1 MPEEFSNQ
9 SLYFGIEGIDLKRAI
24 DLIKPT
30 RLARMTNV
38 VRTQEGAL
46 NSRPGTR
53 AIQTAAVGDLHS
65 IIRVNGI
72 DSTGAPSFHYV
83 TLLGGVSTSA
93 IYYGTDFGLAAVT
106 FPGSDLC
113 DLKDL
118 SGVVLLPIA
127 YLDAPNPYEQAWVVI
142 PNPIS
147 GASPTVAGGPFP
159 FNVKVREIDGVVST
173 LGRALPFVDPAFGLG
188 NKAKSNSAGTFTP
201 APTNYEIFYGDY
213 GLIDDCESAAGWTNN
228 AGTGGVPTIATD
240 NVNFKVGTKSL
251 KFTSN
256 PGGAAGAYYNN
267 WNKSTGVIQFEQFG
281 TGTFITDDDI
291 IHLWIRCDRPDLV
304 LEFRFYFVLTAAFD
318 VSAVPGTSA
327 TLNTDAYYKSIRPS
341 DFTGIYEVTS
351 GSIPGISSAVGTAA
365 TTGQLGTIPDDRDIV
380 IPILQQQE
388 PVRRDSVEMGGGR
401 GAWQEMGIIGFPLRR
416 GDFARIGTNSDYN
429 WSSVA
434 PSPGI
439 KGFVCVAQINT
450 NAVVNIWLD
459 DIYITGGYGLD
470 TTPLGSTPYDYR
482 CTNYDPRT
490 GEEGN
495 PSDIQILPP
504 PPGTGIGPSHQVGGH
519 DALRGKASITSAVAY
534 GLEGGVIRQRFYR
547 RGGTLGNNW
556 YYVGQNTSDG
566 GALVDM
572 LSDLEIV
579 AAPTLDI
586 NNDAPAQLRSIW
598 GPVNGILFGCRG
610 NDAGFDSAFG
620 QTPPTDS
627 DGGTLFWSKVDKPG
641 SWPASYTYEVCSV
654 SEELIGGFAAGGQS
668 WVFSRERLF
677 SIIPDLSNAALMN
690 VVPTQC
696 RRGPLYSTA
705 YAATQGGVFFVAE
718 DGIYFSPGPGGPEQ
732 SVTDDTLYAVFHGET
747 KNGYPSIDFS
757 RPQTIRLV
765 AYENEIHFL
774 YQAPSNEFNEG
785 ARVEFIYNLPFQFW
799 RANDYSEL
807 EADDISTLTAEVGQD
822 STGGRLLVGT
832 TDLGVLGYQSA
843 TAKYTGDFG
852 AFNSPVI
859 RTGALDQGIP
869 RVNKLYGDAFID
881 IDCASEI
888 VNVTPYINNEE
899 TALPGLAISP
909 TLPGRQRYY
918 IPIDAV
924 LARNISLEITWDRTN
939 TVLTLLGPIIY
950 QGGVSFTPQPDTSEL
965 RVTNWDTQGRLS
977 DKWVKGVLMEC
988 DTGGIAKG
996 IDIYAD
1002 GAAQTSIVVTAA
1014 GRQVLQFS
1022 FVQFRGRI
1030 LRLTPTDTTQW
1041 MLYDFRWIFDEE
1053 PLSLSR
1059 WESQEIDH
1067 GFHGQQVPLFGHI
1080 CIRSVSPVTL
1090 TMIAYRQD
1098 GTFTT
1103 SPYTLP
1109 STAGAKTKLFV
1120 PFDATRGV
1128 LFKYTFTSE
1137 ELPFWLYREESI
1149 IRVQPWGQE
1158 SYLEGVYFGDDDLG
1172 MPIRNMT
1179 DAGVAAARSGSGH
1192 R

>member
-1 MPEEFSNQ
+1 MAEEFTNQ

-46 NSRPGTR
+46 NSRPGTQ

-65 IIRVNGI
+65 VIRLNGTNSLG
-72 DSTGAPSFHYV
+72 DPSSHYV
-83 TLLGGVSTSA
+83 CLLGGVTGSD
-93 IYYGTDFGLAAVT
+93 IYWGDDAGLALVT
-106 FPGSDLC
+106 FAGSDFC
-113 DLKDL
+113 TLKDEF
-118 SGVVLLPIA
+118 GVGLLPIA
-127 YLDAPNPYEQAWVVI
+127 YIDSPNVNEQAWVAI
-142 PNPIS
+142 PNPIT
-147 GASPTVAGGPFP
+147 GARNIPVSNEFP
-159 FNVKVREIDGVVST
+159 LNVKVRESDGAVST
-173 LGRALPFVDPAFGLG
+173 LGRTVPFVDTGGIIITNQARTG
-188 NKAKSNSAGTFTP
+188 AGTVLF
-201 APTNYEIFYGDY
+201 GDS

-228 AGTGGVPTIATD
+228 AGTGGVPAVATD
-240 NVNFKVGTKSL
+240 NVNFRAGTKSL

-256 PGGAAGAYYNN
+256 PGGAGGAYYNN
-267 WNKSTGVIQFEQFG
+267 WNKGTAIQLNVFG
-281 TGTFITDDDI
+281 TGTAITDDDI
-291 IHLWIRCDRPDLV
+291 IHLWIRTDRPDLIV
-304 LEFRFYFVLTAAFD
+304 EFRFYFVVTPAFD
-318 VSAVPGTSA
+318 VTAVPGTNVL
-327 TLNTDAYYKSIRPS
+327 LNTDAYYKSIRPS
-341 DFTGIYEVTS
+341 DFTPLYEVATGTLPTVS
-351 GSIPGISSAVGTAA
+351 TAVATAA
-365 TTGQLGTIPDDRDIV
+365 STSQLGVTPDDRPSV
-380 IPILQQQE
+380 EAILQQQE
-388 PVRRDSVEMGGGR
+388 PSRRDSFAMGGGR

-416 GDFARIGTNSDYN
+416 GDFARIGTNSQYN
-429 WSSVA
+429 WGNIA
-434 PSPGI
+434 PSPGVQ
-439 KGFVCVAQINT
+439 GFVCVAQINT

-459 DIYITGGYGLD
+459 DIYVTGGYGLD
-470 TTPLGSTPYDYR
+470 SSPVGATPYDWR
-482 CTNYDPRT
+482 CTNFDPRT

-495 PSDIQILPP
+495 PSDIQEPQNLAVG
-504 PPGTGIGPSHQVGGH
+504 PGQFVTAKDG
-519 DALRGKASITSAVAY
+519 LRAKASVTPAIPY

-556 YYVGQNTSDG
+556 YYVGVNTADG
-566 GALVDM
+566 GTFVDP

-586 NNDAPAQLRSIW
+586 DNDAPAQLRSIW

-610 NDAGFDSAFG
+610 NNAGFDNGAGKS
-620 QTPPTDS
+620 PPNDG

-677 SIIPDLSNAALMN
+677 SIIPDLSNAAIMN

-696 RRGPLYSTA
+696 KRGPLYSTA
-705 YAATQGGVFFVAE
+705 FCATQGGVFFVAK

-732 SVTDDTLYAVFHGET
+732 SITDDTLYSVFHGER
-747 KNGYPSIDFS
+747 KNGYSPIDFLQ
-757 RPQTIRLV
+757 PEAIRLV
-765 AYENEIHFL
+765 AYENEIHFI
-774 YQAPSNEFNEG
+774 YTTAGIEGIPSI
-785 ARVEFIYNLPFQFW
+785 RQEFIYNLPFQFW
-799 RANDYSEL
+799 RANTYTEL
-807 EADDISTLTAEVGQD
+807 VGDDISTLTAEVGPEI
-822 STGGRLLVGT
+822 SGGRLLVGT
-832 TDLGVLGYQSA
+832 SKLGILGYQSA
-843 TAKYTGDFG
+843 TSKYAGDFG
-852 AFNSPVI
+852 IFNSPAI
-859 RTGALDQGIP
+859 RTGALDQGVP

-881 IDCASEI
+881 LDRADENILI
-888 VNVTPYINNEE
+888 TPYVNNEE
-899 TALPGLAISP
+899 TVLPATIIS
-909 TLPGRQRYY
+909 TGSGRTRYY

-924 LARNISLEITWDRTN
+924 LARNISLDITWDRSQSPLN
-939 TVLTLLGPIIY
+939 LLGPIIY

-988 DTGGIAKG
+988 DTGGIDKG

-1002 GAAQTSIVVTAA
+1002 GAAQQSIVVNAS

-1080 CIRSVSPVTL
+1080 CIRSVSDVTL

-1098 GTFTT
+1098 GTSVTK
-1103 SPYTLP
+1103 PYTLP

-1137 ELPFWLYREESI
+1137 DQPFWLYREESI
-1149 IRVQPWGQE
+1149 IRIQPWGQGGF
-1158 SYLEGVYFGDDDLG
+1158 LELAPFGDDDLDT
-1172 MPIRNMT
+1172 PIRGMQ
-1179 DAGVAAARSGSGH
+1179 DAGIAAARSGSGH